1 MALLRQGAFV
11 DAVQLIVNAPAS
23 HRNTQAAQRTLAAA
37 HAQSGDLA
45 SAQAAIERALMLL
58 PTEPATSALAGRI
71 ALDQHAPE
79 RAFPHFESLVKLAP
93 MQMGF
98 WRYLWDAA
106 STPVTSTR
114 ALQLTESHAID
125 ATADVHI
132 AWTVSRALAAQSRTG
147 EVIDLARKTFFAPSR
162 RRCRAMAV
170 DEATHRR
177 SAAHSTA
184 NVGRQP
190 VAAVQRTDARF
201 S

>member
-1 MALLRQGAFV
+1 VSAEQLVQQAMALLRQGAFV

-71 ALDQHAPE
+71 ALDQNAPE

-114 ALQLTESHAID
+114 ALQLTE
-125 ATADVHI
+125 I
-132 AWTVSRALAAQSRTG
+132 AC
-147 EVIDLARKTFFAPSR
+147 D
-162 RRCRAMAV
+162 
-170 DEATHRR
+170 
-177 SAAHSTA
+177 
-184 NVGRQP
+184 
-190 VAAVQRTDARF
+190 
-201 S
+201 